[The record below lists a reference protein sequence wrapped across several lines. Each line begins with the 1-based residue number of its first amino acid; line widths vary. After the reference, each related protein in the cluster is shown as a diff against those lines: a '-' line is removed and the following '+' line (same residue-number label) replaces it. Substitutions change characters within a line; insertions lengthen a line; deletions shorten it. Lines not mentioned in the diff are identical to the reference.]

1 MNNKSNRNYK
11 TKILTADDNSIAL
24 AAEYIRNGE
33 LVAIPTETVYGLAAN
48 GLDEIAVPKIFKAKG
63 RPQDN
68 PLILHIA
75 EFSMMYELA
84 KNVPNIAVKL
94 AERFWPGP
102 LTIILPKSDIVPSV
116 VTAGLDSVAIRFPE
130 HDKTRKLIKM
140 AGVPLAAPSA
150 NLSGSPSPTTAEHVY
165 NDLCG
170 KIPLIL
176 DGGACSFGLESTVI
190 SVLDDK
196 VCLLRPGAITPEDF
210 FQAGIDIEIDSAIF
224 NPLQENQTPSSPGM
238 KYRHYAPKANVIL
251 VEGSFSQFCNYV
263 NERSED
269 GKYLLV
275 FSGEEAAFSGR
286 AIPYGKTP
294 EEQAQELFAALRK
307 LDEIGAKTVYVRSP
321 SPEGIGLA
329 VYNRLLRAAS
339 FEVVRL

>member
-1 MNNKSNRNYK
+1 MNNKPGKNYK
-11 TKILTADDNSIAL
+11 TKILAADDNSISL
-24 AAEYIRNGE
+24 AAEYIKGGE
-33 LVAIPTETVYGLAAN
+33 LVAVPTETVYGLAAN
-48 GLDEIAVPKIFKAKG
+48 GLDKRAVPKIFKAKG

-75 EFSMMYELA
+75 ELSMMYKLA
-84 KNVPNIAVKL
+84 KDIPEIAVKL
-94 AERFWPGP
+94 AKRFWPGP

-116 VTAGLDSVAIRFPE
+116 VTAGLNSVAIRFPE
-130 HDKTRKLIKM
+130 HNKTCKLIKM

-176 DGGACSFGLESTVI
+176 DGGTCSFGLESTVI

-196 VCLLRPGAITPEDF
+196 VRLLRPGAITPADLLE
-210 FQAGIDIEIDSAIF
+210 AEIEVEIDSTVF
-224 NPLQENQTPSSPGM
+224 NPLKKNQTPASPGM
-238 KYRHYAPKANVIL
+238 KYRHYAPKANVVL
-251 VEGSFSQFCNYV
+251 VEGSFLQFCNYV
-263 NERSED
+263 NEHSDD

-275 FSGEEAAFSGR
+275 FSGEEAAFSGQ

-294 EEQAQELFAALRK
+294 KEQAQELFAALRK

-329 VYNRLLRAAS
+329 VYNRLLRAAA